1 MGAVFPVQAEH
12 AEDDPRGRCDAEGDA
27 GPAVHARHV
36 EDDEHEEDG
45 EQAAG
50 KEIEVLRLEA
60 EELHVLPDA
69 LVQLVFHTA
78 RRLQE
83 ERPQYRGRYDQEHA
97 GPEPA
102 AGGLARVRIAR
113 GELGIHADGPDQP
126 AERTGRVNQFRGRV
140 KISGD
145 HLRGLHQPGR
155 PVTDGECG
163 GRSCGQSCQQE
174 GRLYRYA
181 PDKGCQCVRHF
192 AHRGES

>member
-1 MGAVFPVQAEH
+1 VGTVFPVQAEH
-12 AEDDPRGRCDAEGDA
+12 AQGNSRGRCDAEGDA
-27 GPAVHARHV
+27 EPAVHARHV
-36 EDDEHEEDG
+36 KDDEHEEDG

-50 KEIEVLRLEA
+50 KEIEVLRLQA
-60 EELHVLPDA
+60 AELHVPPDA

-78 RRLQE
+78 WGLQE
-83 ERPQYRGRYDQEHA
+83 ERPQHRGRHDQEHA

-113 GELGIHADGPDQP
+113 GELGIHADGPDK
-126 AERTGRVNQFRGRV
+126 ATERPGRINQFRGRV

-155 PVTDGECG
+155 PVTDSEYG

-174 GRLYRYA
+174 GRFYRYA
-181 PDKGCQCVRHF
+181 SDKGCQCVRHF
-192 AHRGES
+192 AHKGKS

>member
-12 AEDDPRGRCDAEGDA
+12 SEDDPRGRCDAEGDA
-27 GPAVHARHV
+27 EPAVHARHV

-78 RRLQE
+78 WGLQE
-83 ERPQYRGRYDQEHA
+83 ERPQHRGRHDQEHA
-97 GPEPA
+97 GTEPA

-113 GELGIHADGPDQP
+113 RELGIHADGPDQP
-126 AERTGRVNQFRGRV
+126 AERPGRVNQFRGRI

-145 HLRGLHQPGR
+145 HLRGLHQPGG
-155 PVTDGECG
+155 PVTDG
-163 GRSCGQSCQQE
+163 GRGDCPCGQPCQ
-174 GRLYRYA
+174 
-181 PDKGCQCVRHF
+181 
-192 AHRGES
+192 